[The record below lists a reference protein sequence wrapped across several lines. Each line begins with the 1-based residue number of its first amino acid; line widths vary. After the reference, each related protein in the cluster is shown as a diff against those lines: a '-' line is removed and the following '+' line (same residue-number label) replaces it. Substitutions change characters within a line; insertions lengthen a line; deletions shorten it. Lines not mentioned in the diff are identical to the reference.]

1 MLSAG
6 IRLVVSSMSLRLSFP
21 ERVIGK
27 IDQYGYPR
35 EVDIAAK
42 SFGLNYYK
50 ISPE

>member
-6 IRLVVSSMSLRLSFP
+6 IKLIVSSISLCLSFP

-27 IDQYGYPR
+27 IEQYGHPI
-35 EVDIAAK
+35 EVDIAVK
-42 SFGLNYYK
+42 PLGLNYYK